1 MIKFSILGSTKL
13 QRKDGRYDQSLL
25 KGPKRLALFT
35 YLLLARTRG
44 FKRRDKLIALFWP
57 ERGQKSARNALS
69 NLLYHIRAALGD
81 DVVINRGT
89 EEVGINYKKIW
100 CDVSAFEEALSE
112 GKKQKAMD
120 LYRGDLLPGF
130 HVADA
135 SNEFNSWL
143 DGERAR
149 LRRSAADTAWLL
161 AEEAEQEGRLDAAKR
176 WAKKAVSYS
185 EFSEESYHRLIT
197 LLHRLGD
204 RPGVLKAYDEFET
217 FIREEW
223 EMEPSEKLKRLVE
236 DINKADQQES
246 SKSASSETDQ
256 HTDSTVVKVPD
267 SKREESP
274 FHSAL
279 RPVATAA
286 EKNQEHRQYG
296 WWAAA
301 AGLLILVIT
310 AGWIFWPDATDDAA
324 PVVTER
330 SVAVLPF
337 TYLGA
342 EDSTDYFSLGM
353 TEEILTRLAQ
363 ISDLSVISRTSV
375 MQYRNTDKSL
385 RQIASELGVAG
396 IVEGSVQ
403 QQGGHVRIHAQLIDA
418 KTDHHLWSKSYNR
431 ELKDILAVQSEVAT
445 RIAEALQ
452 VELLPQERVQLTARR
467 DVDEAAYHLYLQ
479 AQHLRDWRDPA
490 GVARAE
496 TLFHQAIRYDST
508 FAPAYAGL
516 AMASVWLGIIS
527 GLNAEV
533 VGVKG
538 VAPEKAGP
546 EALQAARRA
555 LAIDS
560 TVVEAYLAKALV
572 YELFEQDWERSEQ
585 AFKKALQL
593 NPSHSEAR
601 EEYGWQLLRLGRIDT
616 ALVQMRQAVEV
627 DPLSWDAHHS
637 LGYAYYCN
645 RQYQEAIREL
655 ETALNLGSKDPI
667 TKKFLNI
674 ALLMQSRQLFRQN
687 RVKEVETYLK
697 RSDEILTEIY
707 GPNVDREKLFRY
719 AVRGQRAELLGHID
733 KNILSSTNKFYAIM
747 LAGWQ
752 NLDISTNEKNF
763 VADYLNQNSIFNFRV
778 HADPI
783 FDSVR
788 NDLWFRQ
795 IVEHELG
802 RTMESI

>member
-1 MIKFSILGSTKL
+1 MIEFHVLGSTTL
-13 QRKDGRYDQSLL
+13 RREDGDFDHSFLA
-25 KGPKRLALFT
+25 GPKRLALLT
-35 YLLLARTRG
+35 YVMLARPRK
-44 FKRRDKLIALFWP
+44 FHRRDKLVALFWP
-57 ERGQKSARNALS
+57 ERGQKSARNSLS
-69 NLLYHIRAALGD
+69 NLFYHIRAALGD
-81 DVVINRGT
+81 NVVINRGT
-89 EEVGINYKKIW
+89 EEVGINHKKIW

-149 LRRSAADTAWLL
+149 LRRNAADTAWLL

-176 WAKKAVSYS
+176 WAKKGVSYS
-185 EFSEESYHRLIT
+185 EFSEEIYHRLIT

-204 RPGVLKAYDEFET
+204 RPGALRAYDEFEM

-256 HTDSTVVKVPD
+256 HSDSTVVNVPD

-286 EKNQEHRQYG
+286 EKNKEHRQYR

-301 AGLLILVIT
+301 ALLILVIT
-310 AGWIFWPDATDDAA
+310 AGWIFWPEASDDAA

-375 MQYRNTDKSL
+375 MQYRNTDKNL
-385 RQIASELGVAG
+385 REIASELGVAA

-479 AQHLRDWRDPA
+479 AQHLRDRRDPA
-490 GVARAE
+490 EMGRAAA
-496 TLFHQAIRYDST
+496 LFREALAHDST
-508 FAPAYAGL
+508 FAPAYGGL
-516 AMASVWLGIIS
+516 AMASVWLGVIS
-527 GLNAEV
+527 GLDPEV
-533 VGVKG
+533 VGAEG
-538 VAPEKAGP
+538 VPHETAET
-546 EALQAARRA
+546 EALQAASRA
-555 LAIDS
+555 LALDS
-560 TVVEAYLAKALV
+560 TVVEAHLAEALV
-572 YELFEQDWERSEQ
+572 YEIFQQEWSRSEQ

-707 GPNVDREKLFRY
+707 GLNIDREKFFRY
-719 AVRGQRAELLGHID
+719 AAGGKRTEVLGHID
-733 KNILSSTNKFYAIM
+733 KNVLSSTNKFYAIM

-752 NLDISTNEKNF
+752 NSDMSRNEKNF
-763 VADYLNQNSIFNFRV
+763 IADYLNQNSIFNFRV
-778 HADPI
+778 YADPI

-795 IVEHELG
+795 MVEHELG
-802 RTMESI
+802 RTMKSI